1 MILAHDWWLEA
12 GPLYEYKYLLSKS
25 RACEPVFSN
34 AKNSERAC
42 VRANARVAELVG
54 ACARDAR
61 ARKGDEPGGVR
72 TRGTCDAFQSRRVYV
87 GYT

>member
-1 MILAHDWWLEA
+1 
-12 GPLYEYKYLLSKS
+12 LYWLSKS
-25 RACEPVFSN
+25 RCEHVISIPKSQSVH
-34 AKNSERAC
+34 AC
-42 VRANARVAELVG
+42 VRANTRVDELVG

-72 TRGTCDAFQSRRVYV
+72 TRGTCDAFETRRVYV

>member
-1 MILAHDWWLEA
+1 VILAHDWWLEA

-61 ARKGDEPGGVR
+61 ARKGDEPGGCAR
-72 TRGTCDAFQSRRVYV
+72 GGRATRFNLV
-87 GYT
+87 GFT